1 MNMIRKLFSI
11 MLVAAMLTAM
21 ATTARAMSPL
31 QSDIQPRYVGVST
44 ASANLT
50 ISSSGKATVSS
61 RVCTSPGYT
70 VNVVVSLERDSGAS
84 VKSWSNSGGGNV
96 IVDEIYYV
104 SHNGWSA
111 GLRSPSPA
119 PGRGFQM
126 YACCPGSRPG
136 RCGTLPSG

>member
-50 ISSSGKATVSS
+50 ISSSGKATV
-61 RVCTSPGYT
+61 
-70 VNVVVSLERDSGAS
+70 
-84 VKSWSNSGGGNV
+84 
-96 IVDEIYYV
+96 
-104 SHNGWSA
+104 
-111 GLRSPSPA
+111 
-119 PGRGFQM
+119 
-126 YACCPGSRPG
+126 
-136 RCGTLPSG
+136 

>member
-96 IVDEIYYV
+96 IVDDIYYV
-104 SHNGWSA
+104 SHGHDYYVSASIDVFDRNGKLVDSFTTE
-111 GLRSPSPA
+111 SSTVE
-119 PGRGFQM
+119 
-126 YACCPGSRPG
+126 Y
-136 RCGTLPSG
+136 